1 MNTQSSIFRLK
12 RCRNCTDRYEQL
24 ISQKQGLS
32 NNEKYLAV
40 NWRVSDALML
50 TGENNRR
57 NRFFIRPIRN

>member
-12 RCRNCTDRYEQL
+12 RCRNCTDRDEQL

-40 NWRVSDALML
+40 NWSVSDALML
-50 TGENNRR
+50 TGTNNRR